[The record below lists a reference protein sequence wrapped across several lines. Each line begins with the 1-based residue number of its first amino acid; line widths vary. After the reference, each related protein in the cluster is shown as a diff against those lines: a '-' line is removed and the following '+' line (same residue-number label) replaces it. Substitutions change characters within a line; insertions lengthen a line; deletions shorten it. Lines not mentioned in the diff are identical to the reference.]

1 MSNIK
6 QSISWRIM
14 RLLTLSALL
23 VLACCSCS
31 SISYYHQSISG
42 HLSLI
47 SKRQAITTIVND
59 PASDK
64 DLVAQ
69 LKHAQEARAFASTR
83 LKLPENGSYHSFVQL
98 DQPHV
103 TWAVFAA
110 PEFSVALNN
119 WCFLVIGCVQYRG
132 YFKQQRAEEYAEKLS
147 NKGLETYVTGI
158 PAYSTLGWFDDP
170 LLSSMIDR
178 GELVTAAY
186 IFHELSHQ
194 QFYVNG
200 DSGFNEAFATAV
212 EEIGVALWL
221 QENNKLD
228 QLEKY
233 HQWLQQKKV
242 FSDFIG
248 SSRQKF
254 EDLYTEELP
263 EQDKREKKH
272 ALIEQMRKE
281 FSSLSTQHKQISRYT
296 NWMSGPLNN
305 AQLGAISL
313 YRELV
318 PAFKKIYQLCDN
330 DFERFYAQA
339 KQISKL
345 SIEQRQEEVLHAK
358 SCL

>member
-1 MSNIK
+1 MSNIERPIN
-6 QSISWRIM
+6 QCGI
-14 RLLTLSALL
+14 RLLIILTLL
-23 VLACCSCS
+23 VLVCSSCS

-47 SKRQAITTIVND
+47 SKREAISAIVND
-59 PASDK
+59 PTSDK
-64 DLVAQ
+64 NLVQQ
-69 LKHAQEARAFASTR
+69 LKHAQEAREFASTR
-83 LKLPENGSYHSFVQL
+83 LNLPENGSYHSFVQL
-98 DQPHV
+98 DQPYV

-110 PEFSVALNN
+110 PEFSVSLNN

-132 YFKQQRAEEYAEKLS
+132 YFQQQRAKKYADELS
-147 NKGLETYVTGI
+147 DKGLEVYVAGI

-178 GELVTAAY
+178 GEIVTAAY

-194 QFYVNG
+194 QFYVKG

-221 QENNKLD
+221 EENNKHD

-233 HQWLQQKKV
+233 NEWLKQKKV
-242 FSDFIG
+242 FSEFIR
-248 SSRQKF
+248 SSRLRF
-254 EDLYTEELP
+254 EDLYAQELSEEN
-263 EQDKREKKH
+263 KRKRKSELMK
-272 ALIEQMRKE
+272 QMRTE
-281 FSSLSTQHKQISRYT
+281 FNILSTQHEQISRYA
-296 NWMSGPLNN
+296 NWMAGPLNN

-318 PAFKKIYQLCDN
+318 PAFKNIYTLCDN
-330 DFERFYAQA
+330 DFVRFYARV

-345 SIEQRQEEVLHAK
+345 PIDKREQEVLHTQ
-358 SCL
+358 SC